1 MTFMYQVYALFGIS
15 DNYTSLRWKEQTSSS
30 CSNVIFIIII
40 IIIFI
45 IIFIIIISIIIFI
58 SIIIRNETTGKLR
71 SPWKIHAQLMKRV
84 RMRKETIGDLL
95 VLIKQEGEVEKL
107 CKNDTTL
114 HEYLRKKVQA
124 PLIDQ
129 CSFCAQPHRF
139 ENNKVLENGL
149 PPKLLRFWAIVNQL
163 VNPMHCTMWL
173 SMHSI
178 RDFKSFEK

>member
-40 IIIFI
+40 
-45 IIFIIIISIIIFI
+45 FIIIIII
-58 SIIIRNETTGKLR
+58 IIIRNETTGKLR

-84 RMRKETIGDLL
+84 RMRKESIVDLL

-114 HEYLRKKVQA
+114 HEYLRKKVQKSSTFNRSMFFLCPTSSIWKQQGFGKWTTTQTTA
-124 PLIDQ
+124 
-129 CSFCAQPHRF
+129 
-139 ENNKVLENGL
+139 
-149 PPKLLRFWAIVNQL
+149 LLGNY
-163 VNPMHCTMWL
+163 
-173 SMHSI
+173 
-178 RDFKSFEK
+178 